1 MHHSATL
8 MKQTNS
14 WNEWETIDNIN
25 LMKAQSGVIVLGT
38 HCPISE
44 ESSVIVTIQI
54 RADLIV
60 ARADKTNMKLEDKW

>member
-1 MHHSATL
+1 MI
-8 MKQTNS
+8 
-14 WNEWETIDNIN
+14 E
-25 LMKAQSGVIVLGT
+25 LGT

-60 ARADKTNMKLEDKW
+60 ARQKRQKYEIGT